1 MDAAVSTVVPPT
13 EGLNAPSS
21 QAPDTVDTVNT
32 LVSIKVNINNGQK
45 FNADHVEMQ
54 DDWVNGQRPSQDPW
68 PAIGASD
75 RTRLE
80 HLRSACPDWQ
90 TGTHCAHQ
98 CQPVQCIMTS
108 IRVVVCQLTL
118 LFSLEMVSRCSSCIR
133 CMHLV
138 AICTITKKVCRRS
151 HHHHVAPIGQHWSSI
166 CTLLRPSYSVLEP
179 SLFVVIVPI

>member
-32 LVSIKVNINNGQK
+32 LVSIKVYINNGQK

-75 RTRLE
+75 RTRFE
-80 HLRSACPDWQ
+80 HIRSACPDWQ
-90 TGTHCAHQ
+90 NGYTLCT
-98 CQPVQCIMTS
+98 PVPTS
-108 IRVVVCQLTL
+108 PMHHSFYVETRNFQSIVV
-118 LFSLEMVSRCSSCIR
+118 RI
-133 CMHLV
+133 
-138 AICTITKKVCRRS
+138 
-151 HHHHVAPIGQHWSSI
+151 
-166 CTLLRPSYSVLEP
+166 
-179 SLFVVIVPI
+179 